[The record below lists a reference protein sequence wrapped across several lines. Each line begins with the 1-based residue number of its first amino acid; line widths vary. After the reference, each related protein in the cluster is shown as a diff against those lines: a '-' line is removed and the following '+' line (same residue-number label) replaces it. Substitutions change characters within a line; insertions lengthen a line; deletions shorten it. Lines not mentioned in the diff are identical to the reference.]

1 MFGGNQQ
8 AVDAGSYLGPSRE
21 LCSGDPSQAL
31 NDADHVLEGE
41 IYIGGQ
47 EHFYLET
54 QACLVVPKGTDNQ
67 LEIFSS
73 AQSSTIV
80 QVH

>member
-1 MFGGNQQ
+1 M
-8 AVDAGSYLGPSRE
+8 DAGSYLEPSRE
-21 LCSGDPSQAL
+21 LCIGDPSQAL
-31 NDADHVLEGE
+31 NDANHVLDGE
-41 IYIGGQ
+41 IYISGQ
-47 EHFYLET
+47 KHFYLET

-73 AQSSTIV
+73 TESITET

>member
-1 MFGGNQQ
+1 M
-8 AVDAGSYLGPSRE
+8 DAGSYLEPSIE
-21 LCSGDPSQAL
+21 MCDGDPSQAL

-47 EHFYLET
+47 KHFYLET

-73 AQSSTIV
+73 AQRTSSI

>member
-1 MFGGNQQ
+1 
-8 AVDAGSYLGPSRE
+8 VDAGSYLGPSIE
-21 LCSGDPSQAL
+21 MCDGDPSQAL

-47 EHFYLET
+47 KHFYLET

-73 AQSSTIV
+73 TDELSPM

>member
-1 MFGGNQQ
+1 MC
-8 AVDAGSYLGPSRE
+8 D
-21 LCSGDPSQAL
+21 GDPSQAL

-47 EHFYLET
+47 KHFYLET

-73 AQSSTIV
+73 TAKMSTV
-80 QVH
+80 QVY